1 MKILL
6 GTKNDHK
13 IIEMTRIIKTYAK
26 NNDKEF
32 EIFSLKDFDDRIEP
46 DENGHSFVENAMIKA
61 KYYYEIFKIAT
72 IADDSGL
79 EVEALHNEPGIYSAR
94 YASKNDKN
102 STDQENR
109 KKLLSKMKHIKN
121 RNARFC
127 CAIAYY
133 DGKLMQ
139 SSIANTFGK
148 ILDKEIGNNGFG
160 YDSLFFSDELKKPL
174 GLASDEEKNLV
185 SHRGKALRQLFDDMK
200 QE

>member
-1 MKILL
+1 MNLVFIVL
-6 GTKNDHK
+6 D
-13 IIEMTRIIKTYAK
+13 MPQR
-26 NNDKEF
+26 
-32 EIFSLKDFDDRIEP
+32 
-46 DENGHSFVENAMIKA
+46 MI
-61 KYYYEIFKIAT
+61 
-72 IADDSGL
+72 
-79 EVEALHNEPGIYSAR
+79 
-94 YASKNDKN
+94 N

-174 GLASDEEKNLV
+174 V
-185 SHRGKALRQLFDDMK
+185 MK
-200 QE
+200 KRI